1 MQFVVPIPL
10 WLYAICILAV
20 FSVGLKIFAG
30 VMLLG
35 FIYFLLTQPRQTL
48 SVIATLAILLLFFE
62 YWKVAV
68 PLAIVLTIISC
79 IKDELKEEDGKEQ
92 AKTQQMSTTNNAQE
106 GSKEMSTKKK

>member
-48 SVIATLAILLLFFE
+48 SVIATLAILLLFIE

-68 PLAIVLTIISC
+68 PLAIILTIISC
-79 IKDELKEEDGKEQ
+79 IKDELKEDGKEQ
-92 AKTQQMSTTNNAQE
+92 AETQLMSTTNNAQA